1 MRTRPALATVV
12 IVIVGLT
19 GCARPEIVGFGA
31 DSPAVDSGPVGVSC
45 SGDPFNPRE
54 QPAPVA
60 LPASFVPVAATRCV
74 FTMETV
80 PGDGEWS
87 VRIDQ
92 RTEGDLSALA
102 AALREPSGKPGPN
115 TICTLIAYAPIVVT
129 LVDATGAKVTP
140 TAPTTECQAPMPA
153 VVAAIQALPWQDVA
167 RTRVS
172 QVRSQ
177 LEIDTNCPSGYK
189 PVVGLLAAE
198 AGRKPP
204 AAGPAFPSTPAAL
217 QVCRFAL
224 SPDDTISTG
233 TVELKI
239 GKLTTAPVLEG
250 PALTQFLAALAAAPP
265 VTATCDAPQP
275 EFAVLFPKGEGAGSS
290 IAVETGGCYRALDPN
305 DGLRQLDAATVALL
319 PA

>member
-1 MRTRPALATVV
+1 MGARWVLVAVVVAGMGLAGCGRPPVV
-12 IVIVGLT
+12 AVGSDGL
-19 GCARPEIVGFGA
+19 
-31 DSPAVDSGPVGVSC
+31 AVDSGQLGQSCVGN
-45 SGDPFNPRE
+45 PFDPRE
-54 QPAPVA
+54 NPATVE
-60 LPASFVPVAATRCV
+60 LPAGFVPVAATRCV
-74 FTMETV
+74 STMETV
-80 PGDGEWS
+80 PGDGEWF
-87 VRIDQ
+87 VRIEQ
-92 RTEGDLSALA
+92 RADGDLSALA
-102 AALREPSGKPGPN
+102 AALRQPSGKPGN
-115 TICTLIAYAPIVVT
+115 DTICTMQLRAPVVIT
-129 LVDATGAKVTP
+129 LVDAAGTEVTP
-140 TAPTTECQAPMPA
+140 TAPTTACTDPLPA
-153 VVAAIQALPWQDVA
+153 VVTAIQALSWHEVS

-177 LEIDTNCPSGYK
+177 LEIDTNCPNGYK

-224 SPDDTISTG
+224 NPSDTISTNN
-233 TVELKI
+233 VELKI

-250 PALTQFLAALAAAPP
+250 AALTQFLAAIEAAPP

-275 EFAVLFPKGEGAGSS
+275 EFAVLFPRGEGAGRS
-290 IAVETGGCYRALDPN
+290 IAVETGGCYRALDPD